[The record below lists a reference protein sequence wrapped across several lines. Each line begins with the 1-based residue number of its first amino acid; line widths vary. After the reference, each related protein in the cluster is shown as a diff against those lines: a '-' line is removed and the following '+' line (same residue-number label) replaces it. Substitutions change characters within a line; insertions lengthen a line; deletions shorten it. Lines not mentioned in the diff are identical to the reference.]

1 MRLTKRVQEVVTPP
15 RAPIEWTPRKLPLKK
30 LRLDGSLVLICA
42 LFFSLAGVER
52 ARAQAAS
59 GKPVPGTGKS
69 AAVADPPSI
78 DLAGY
83 NRVLAKYKGRPL
95 LVIFWATWCEP
106 CRDEYPMIVE
116 LEKQYAPQGL
126 AIFGVD
132 MDDDAEMNLVRHF
145 LARNQPRFPNYR
157 QKPGIDVDAFYQGVN
172 PAWTG
177 TMPETVF
184 YGRNGHLIGHFVGE
198 HSRAD
203 FEQAI
208 QMILSSPS
216 ASESPKQTSAPP
228 PAKR

>member
-1 MRLTKRVQEVVTPP
+1 VKRS
-15 RAPIEWTPRKLPLKK
+15 RHDFL
-30 LRLDGSLVLICA
+30 LIFFCA
-42 LFFSLAGVER
+42 LILALAAVVQ
-52 ARAQAAS
+52 ARPQTSSAKAGS
-59 GKPVPGTGKS
+59 GTGKS
-69 AAVADPPSI
+69 GNATDPPVI

-83 NRVLAKYKGRPL
+83 DRVLAKYKARPL
-95 LVIFWATWCEP
+95 LVTFWATWCEP
-106 CRDEYPMIVE
+106 CRDEYPIIVE

-126 AIFGVD
+126 AVFGVD

-145 LARNQPRFPNYR
+145 LARNQPHFPNFR
-157 QKPGIDVDAFYQGVN
+157 QKHGIDVDAFYQGVN

-184 YGRNGHLIGHFVGE
+184 YGRDGHLVGHFVGA

-208 QMILSSPS
+208 QMILSSPP

-228 PAKR
+228 AKK